1 MSEPLCFVLIAPGH
15 ASPGAHA
22 IDVERIHAELLAPAV
37 RAAGLHVFRVE
48 TRELARRVDEPMFGE
63 LVLCEY
69 ALVDITHADANL
81 FYKLGTRDAFR
92 PGSTVLTCAQDLMHL
107 PFDGA
112 SLGAISYAVDSE
124 GAPLGPAATIDRI
137 AARLVETRNR
147 PAQTPLFQLLEDFT
161 GIALILEGGRGRRVS
176 MDERHRDEI
185 VRRTHL
191 PAEVALGE
199 LRRYEA
205 QLVPLTTVDPAV
217 VVAQLLAY
225 REIEAYD
232 DMVRLVGAM
241 PAPLAATVLV
251 REQYALALNRIGRD
265 DEAEAVLQELVA
277 THGPSSETYALLGR
291 VYKDR
296 YNAALQSGDRQR
308 ADSWLARAGDTY
320 LKGFEADPR
329 DTYPGVN
336 ALTLLA
342 SRDRHDPRIA
352 ELTPVVRYAARRR
365 IAEEKAGYWGH
376 ATLIELAIIAGDES
390 GARAALAQALEYKPK
405 RWMRQATLKNLRLLR
420 HVGFGADWLES
431 LEAELER

>member
-48 TRELARRVDEPMFGE
+48 SRELARRIDEPMFEE

-69 ALVDITHADANL
+69 ALVDVTHADANL

-92 PGSTVLTCAQDLMHL
+92 PGSTVLTCAQDLTQL
-107 PFDGA
+107 PFYAA
-112 SLGAISYAVDSE
+112 SFGAISYIPGSD
-124 GAPLGPAATIDRI
+124 GAPLDAASTTERI
-137 AARLVETRNR
+137 AAALLDARHRRAE
-147 PAQTPLFQLLEDFT
+147 TPLYDLLEDYT
-161 GIALILEGGRGRRVS
+161 GIAHDKTDVFLDRVRI
-176 MDERHRDEI
+176 DERHRDEI
-185 VRRTHL
+185 LRRTHL
-191 PAEVALGE
+191 PAETALGE
-199 LRRYEA
+199 LRSYEGR
-205 QLVPLTTVDPAV
+205 LGPLAAV
-217 VVAQLLAY
+217 ESSVIVAQLLAY
-225 REIEAYD
+225 REVEAYE
-232 DMVRLVGAM
+232 DMIRLVGAM

-265 DEAEAVLQELVA
+265 DDAEAVLQELVA

-308 ADSWLARAGDTY
+308 ADLWLARAGDTY

-365 IAEEKAGYWGH
+365 IAEGKAGYWGN

-405 RWMRQATLKNLRLLR
+405 RWMRQATLKNMRLLR

-431 LEAELER
+431 LEAQLER